1 MISAV
6 RGTLVSRTGDR
17 VVVETAGGV
26 SYEIAVPLG
35 VLERLAPEGRA
46 VELQTVLVVR
56 EDGWALY
63 GFDGEL
69 ERTIFQRLLG
79 ASGVGPRLALA
90 LVSTLG
96 GTRVVSAVR
105 EGDIAA
111 LCAVPGVGRKTA
123 DRLVLELKDR
133 VQDMPLAEAARVVRA
148 AGVPL
153 VKPFGGHAIYLDARA
168 LLPHIPPLEYPGQSL
183 AVALY
188 REGGIRG
195 CEIGTVMF
203 GRHPDGSETPAAMD
217 LVRLAIPRRT
227 YTQSHI
233 DYVIEVVLD
242 VFATRKGLRG
252 FRIIEEAPVLRHF
265 TAKFEMLEAS

>member
-6 RGTLVSRTGDR
+6 RGTLVAKTGDR
-17 VVVETAGGV
+17 VVLETAAGV

-35 VLERLAPEGRA
+35 VLERLPPDGSV
-46 VELQTVLVVR
+46 VELKTVLVVR

-96 GTRVVSAVR
+96 GARVVRAVR
-105 EGDIAA
+105 EADIAA

-133 VQDMPLAEAARVVRA
+133 LQDVPLAEAARSRTVPAEQAVQALVNLGYPSADAERAVRTA
-148 AGVPL
+148 VSQDGVGEPAEL
-153 VKPFGGHAIYLDARA
+153 IRRA
-168 LLPHIPPLEYPGQSL
+168 LQQL
-183 AVALY
+183 A
-188 REGGIRG
+188 E
-195 CEIGTVMF
+195 
-203 GRHPDGSETPAAMD
+203 
-217 LVRLAIPRRT
+217 RR
-227 YTQSHI
+227 
-233 DYVIEVVLD
+233 
-242 VFATRKGLRG
+242 
-252 FRIIEEAPVLRHF
+252 
-265 TAKFEMLEAS
+265 